1 MTVAC
6 VFENPD
12 SLRNFS
18 NSGRDGSSPSC
29 NLDLTELINEFGLDG
44 RPQLNLQRAPTLRA
58 HESLFADRVLLE
70 W

>member
-29 NLDLTELINEFGLDG
+29 NLDLTELIRVSGLEG
-44 RPQLNLQRAPTLRA
+44 RQQLNLPLTPVPAVRGLVSLDRAYKT
-58 HESLFADRVLLE
+58 